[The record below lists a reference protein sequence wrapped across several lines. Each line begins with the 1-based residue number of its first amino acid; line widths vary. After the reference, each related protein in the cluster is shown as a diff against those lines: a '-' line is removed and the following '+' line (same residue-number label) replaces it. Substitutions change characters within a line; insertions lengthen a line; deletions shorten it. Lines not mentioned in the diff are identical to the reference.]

1 MCLLDWK
8 VTSRE
13 RKRSVVLCWAAIVC
27 LCWRIWCVRVYF
39 SHFHSPRRFLS
50 FFSSSSKWATHF
62 CLVSAKRMA
71 DSVGLST
78 WISSSSSHAPSL
90 CFESLRKLRIRHVLS
105 FSMCQINRHTKKLCP
120 ALFWK
125 FSFVF
130 HFQNSKIVIQ
140 MISLVFLFQQL

>member
-62 CLVSAKRMA
+62 CLVSAKRIA

-78 WISSSSSHAPSL
+78 WISSSSSHAPSA
-90 CFESLRKLRIRHVLS
+90 LS
-105 FSMCQINRHTKKLCP
+105 RCVNCVSVMCWVSQCVRSTDTQKNS